1 VQSITPPPGDLRPSV
16 SPPTGM
22 YLIECQAAVLDVARR
37 LEWLAVADPSLLRT
51 ARAAFWVASRIHGD
65 RMVLR

>member
-1 VQSITPPPGDLRPSV
+1 
-16 SPPTGM
+16 M